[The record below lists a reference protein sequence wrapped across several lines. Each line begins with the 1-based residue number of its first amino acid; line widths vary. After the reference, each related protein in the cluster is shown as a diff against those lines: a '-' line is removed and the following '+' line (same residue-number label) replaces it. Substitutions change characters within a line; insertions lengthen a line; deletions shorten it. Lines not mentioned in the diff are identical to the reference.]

1 MVLRTEVLLEFAL
14 SFVTHFRSVCG
25 VAVLRSAVAS
35 SWDVAASRPVSS
47 RERLL
52 PPCLCSAT
60 GWVTIGEGSAAH
72 EQVGA
77 LGEVGD

>member
-25 VAVLRSAVAS
+25 VAVLRSA
-35 SWDVAASRPVSS
+35 RRQFLSS